1 MPYIRVAYSAVEK
14 DAAEEARKMIAL
26 KSHGQFADMHKAFL
40 EYDKD
45 RSGTLDR
52 DELAQICYRFHIGD
66 GDPKVIQVTSCSMS
80 YWDTC
85 ASPEQALNAWR
96 MAHHDTWY
104 AWAGAHRRGRC

>member
-1 MPYIRVAYSAVEK
+1 
-14 DAAEEARKMIAL
+14 MIAL

-85 ASPEQALNAWR
+85 AGPKRRSITTTR
-96 MAHHDTWY
+96 HVAHGTP
-104 AWAGAHRRGRC
+104 